1 MSPAAGYHR
10 LLDAVQLTTAEFNTR
25 WVQTYIS
32 LPQHPGP
39 AQGSTQ
45 PPAQVTWGL
54 WCVQLTSRSNPV
66 SKFVE

>member
-39 AQGSTQ
+39 AQRSTQ
-45 PPAQVTWGL
+45 PPAQVT
-54 WCVQLTSRSNPV
+54 
-66 SKFVE
+66 